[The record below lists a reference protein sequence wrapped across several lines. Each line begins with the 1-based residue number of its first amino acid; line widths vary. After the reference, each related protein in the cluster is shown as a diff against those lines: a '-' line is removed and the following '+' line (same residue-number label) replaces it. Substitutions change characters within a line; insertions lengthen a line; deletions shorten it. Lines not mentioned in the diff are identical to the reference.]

1 MSTAKFEYKE
11 GETLTIEVGEHTY
24 TTPSMPPRE
33 QFLYHNIK
41 PENQYWKRQTDFPK
55 EFYDWHDDPT
65 DIGYGVEL
73 DAKKNEYVN
82 GRLVALDKETSS
94 LLFDRKSEAG
104 REGLQEREYRRM
116 TEGVWFFNNGEPT
129 YLTGDH
135 YGILQWGAMLGCTNT
150 IEPGS
155 NYGQYYQFQR
165 DSCYYFVI
173 CEIVEYARGGGQ
185 VKPKK
190 TGLTQL
196 VALICLIR
204 AMTRK
209 QKNIRM
215 MSITEDLAKKTLFKL
230 VRHAVDK
237 MPAILLPSR
246 SKQNEGEIVFGPPDA
261 SRNPLR
267 KKKNAPLAEYL
278 DNWITTVPTRHNA
291 FDSVTNYIALIDEFP
306 KIEEN
311 AWPDEIVE
319 TTLPTVIEGFKRKG
333 TIFWLSY
340 VPEKTGK
347 SFYQCRQI
355 FKDSKLKTRKT
366 DTEGEPYGDTKSKL
380 ICHTLLASEGMFN
393 CCDKYGKPILRLV
406 VEAIRKEIEDCNG
419 DLMKIQAVK
428 RQYPMSESDPW
439 KETGREETPFD
450 NLRLSAKAEI
460 LEDMYSVAAFPYT
473 EFNLEFQKEP
483 VKDLH
488 SEKYKFEGEIRL
500 KWVTDDMKM
509 KGAEAGRFKWFHPE
523 WTPQWFLSKY
533 TNKVKLDKKTGLLM
547 PNRDAPFFIA
557 IDPTKY
563 RISKNTGKGSKNA
576 IQVFVLPTA
585 EVNAEIGQNVT
596 NRRLICSYI
605 FRHNNPA
612 ATMKD
617 IIATILY
624 FGCMVQIESNV
635 STWATKLIEYGL
647 GNFVMMVNEDGAL
660 EPWNPYK
667 KQYLF
672 TSNKPQIDQY
682 FDAGAEFLGEPM
694 GSGDIDNIDYID
706 DLDVL
711 LQLMQIRKDNTTEY
725 DAAVAFLQGQMGVDA
740 WLGWKRSQDKVSGAP
755 NEHLRLF
762 AMGMLQ

>member
-1 MSTAKFEYKE
+1 MATKFEYKE
-11 GETLTIEVGEHTY
+11 GEQLTIHVGEHIFV
-24 TTPSMPPRE
+24 TPAMPPRD
-33 QFLYHNIK
+33 QFLFHDLK
-41 PENQYWKRQTDFPK
+41 PEDQYWKRQTDFPK

-65 DIGYGVEL
+65 DVGYGVEL

-94 LLFDRKSEAG
+94 LLFDKKKETG

-116 TEGVWFFNNGEPT
+116 TEGVWMFNNGEPT
-129 YLTGDH
+129 FLTGDH
-135 YGILQWGAMLGCTNT
+135 YGVLQWGAMLGCDNSV
-150 IEPGS
+150 EPGS

-165 DSCYYFVI
+165 DMCYYFII
-173 CEIVEYARGGGQ
+173 CEIIEFARGGGL

-196 VALICLIR
+196 MALICLIR
-204 AMTRK
+204 GMTKK

-215 MSITEDLAKKTLFKL
+215 MSITEDDAKKTLFKL
-230 VRHAVDK
+230 IRHAVDK

-246 SKQNEGEIVFGPPDA
+246 SKQNEGEIIFGPPDA
-261 SRNPLR
+261 SKNPLR
-267 KKKNAPLAEYL
+267 KKKNATLAEYL
-278 DNWITTVPTRHNA
+278 DSLLCTVATRHNA
-291 FDSVTNYIALIDEFP
+291 FDSITNYIALIDEFP
-306 KIEEN
+306 KIEGN
-311 AWPDEIVE
+311 AWPDDILEA
-319 TTLPTVIEGFKRKG
+319 TLPTVIEGFKRKG

-355 FKDSKLKTRKT
+355 FKDSKLRTRKT
-366 DTEGEPYGDTKSKL
+366 ELATGEPYGDTKSKL

-393 CCDKYGKPILRLV
+393 CCDIYGKAILKLV
-406 VEAIRKEIEDCNG
+406 VNAIQKEIDGCNG

-428 RQYPMSESDPW
+428 RQYPMNEADPW

-450 NLRLSAKAEI
+450 NLRLSTRAEV
-460 LEDMYSVAAFPYT
+460 LEDAHAISDFPYQ
-473 EFNLEFQKEP
+473 EYNLSFEKEPQKER
-483 VKDLH
+483 H
-488 SEKYKFEGEIRL
+488 SDRYKFEGEIRL
-500 KWVTDDMKM
+500 SWVTDDMKM
-509 KGAEAGRFKWFHPE
+509 AGAEPGKFKWFRPE
-523 WTPQWFLSKY
+523 WTPKWFLDKHI
-533 TNKVKLDKKTGLLM
+533 NKVKTDPKTGMLM
-547 PNRDAPFFIA
+547 PNRDSPFFISF
-557 IDPTKY
+557 DPTKY

-576 IQVFVLPTA
+576 IQVFIMPNA
-585 EVNAEIGQNVT
+585 EVNAEIGKNVT
-596 NRRLICSYI
+596 NRRLMCSYL

-617 IIATILY
+617 IMAMILY

-635 STWATKLIEYGL
+635 ETWATKLIEYGL

-660 EPWNPYK
+660 EPWNPAR

-682 FDAGAEFLGEPM
+682 FDSGAEFLGEPM
-694 GSGDIDNIDYID
+694 GPGDIDNIDYID

-725 DAAVAFLQGQMGVDA
+725 DAAVAFLQGQMGMDA
-740 WLGWKRSQDKVSGAP
+740 WLGWKRSQDKIQSGPGQYYADFVLGA
-755 NEHLRLF
+755 LR
-762 AMGMLQ
+762 